1 MSGGSLGVLS
11 SLIACALLH
20 ESGGFRNTSPR
31 AVRGGPDR
39 PRLFMS
45 IRATPSSGRR
55 NVVQEARGVRRT
67 SAVTDNGGGPD
78 RRWLLS
84 LDEEFAR
91 AAPQATAEGL

>member
-20 ESGGFRNTSPR
+20 ESGVFR
-31 AVRGGPDR
+31 
-39 PRLFMS
+39 
-45 IRATPSSGRR
+45 TPSSGRR
-55 NVVQEARGVRRT
+55 DVVQEARGVRRT

-78 RRWLLS
+78 LRWLLS

>member
-20 ESGGFRNTSPR
+20 ESGVFRNTSAAAARGWPGSTEIIHVDPGHPLKRR
-31 AVRGGPDR
+31 A
-39 PRLFMS
+39 
-45 IRATPSSGRR
+45 

-78 RRWLLS
+78 LRWLLS

>member
-1 MSGGSLGVLS
+1 
-11 SLIACALLH
+11 
-20 ESGGFRNTSPR
+20 
-31 AVRGGPDR
+31 
-39 PRLFMS
+39 MS

-78 RRWLLS
+78 LRWLLS